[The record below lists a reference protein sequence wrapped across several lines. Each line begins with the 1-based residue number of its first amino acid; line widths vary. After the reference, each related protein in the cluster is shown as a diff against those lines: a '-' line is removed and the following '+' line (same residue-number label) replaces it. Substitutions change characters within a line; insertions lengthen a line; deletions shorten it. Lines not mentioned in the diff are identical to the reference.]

1 MSGRG
6 DRGRPRDTFAAEAYH
21 AMSDLHEYF
30 IEETNKRLE
39 RIEDKLDTLLE
50 FKWQIIGGSLVVSGL
65 VAVAIQYI
73 MQR

>member
-1 MSGRG
+1 
-6 DRGRPRDTFAAEAYH
+6 
-21 AMSDLHEYF
+21 MSDLHEYF